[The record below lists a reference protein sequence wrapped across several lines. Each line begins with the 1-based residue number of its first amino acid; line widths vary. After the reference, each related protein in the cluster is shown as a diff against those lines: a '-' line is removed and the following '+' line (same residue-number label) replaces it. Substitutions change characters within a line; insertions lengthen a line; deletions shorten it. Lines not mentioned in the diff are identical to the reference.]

1 MRRCELSAAIT
12 QLMSKCLWSG
22 WKWQKGYK
30 EIASPFPC
38 CLVNRKYSRKKSQ
51 IVKKV
56 NYALQHVRTDSWC
69 MVDAERLESF
79 MTDVLI
85 VQKLVHWFAEQINM
99 DWFLYDRNIGH
110 ERLNAL
116 LLGCIDWDMLLD
128 YDKIIDIYA
137 SKFQTRM
144 LLINVVSKT

>member
-1 MRRCELSAAIT
+1 M
-12 QLMSKCLWSG
+12 
-22 WKWQKGYK
+22 
-30 EIASPFPC
+30 
-38 CLVNRKYSRKKSQ
+38 
-51 IVKKV
+51 

-99 DWFLYDRNIGH
+99 DWFLYDRHIGH

-137 SKFQTRM
+137 SKYQTRM

>member
-1 MRRCELSAAIT
+1 
-12 QLMSKCLWSG
+12 
-22 WKWQKGYK
+22 
-30 EIASPFPC
+30 
-38 CLVNRKYSRKKSQ
+38 
-51 IVKKV
+51 
-56 NYALQHVRTDSWC
+56 
-69 MVDAERLESF
+69 
-79 MTDVLI
+79 
-85 VQKLVHWFAEQINM
+85 M

-137 SKFQTRM
+137 SKYQTRM